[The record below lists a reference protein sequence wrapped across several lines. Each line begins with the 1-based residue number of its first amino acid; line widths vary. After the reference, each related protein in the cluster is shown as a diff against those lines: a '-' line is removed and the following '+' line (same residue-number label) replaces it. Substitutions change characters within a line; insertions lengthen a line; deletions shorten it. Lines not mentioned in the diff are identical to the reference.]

1 MADTEKK
8 EEQPAANAENPAEQP
23 EKKPE
28 ENKPGESFEEVKK
41 EEEKKPEENAQ
52 PQQEEN
58 AQPRPEENEKKEG
71 EEGEKKE
78 GEEGEKKE
86 GEVKE
91 GEGNE
96 GEEGE
101 EKKEE
106 EKKEN
111 VIVVEEEESE
121 SPSEKRD
128 REEEERLEK
137 ELLNEKKKFSKASV
151 EDIQREIGEMTKK
164 IEHEKINL
172 RICTERYNKK
182 YRQYCELQ
190 GKPVAQS
197 EEEKEKEKK
206 EKALEKKNH
215 KVSDPI
221 KRKQGKDKILAE
233 EQEKSRKALAKNTTA
248 CQDLSSEINDLVLAN
263 ESLKKDIE
271 NLRKQKGEFIKQREN
286 LKASNKRK
294 EKEIINQNKK
304 NEVNKSKIKT
314 KELQTSVDTGAKN
327 VKRFEKSRD
336 ELEKEYHRIIEEF
349 IKRQREE
356 KKEAAKKRQ
365 MAVMTSSGSK
375 GGFKGKNDQELEK
388 QIKALKDEE
397 ISDRTPII
405 EEVVEKW
412 KYINKFKK
420 HMIEKYAQNS
430 NIIHEAFERMM
441 KFLGLEN
448 MEELPIVFKKNEDQ
462 MSNIKIYIS
471 QLENENNELKDNK
484 KIIEEKIVFLKN
496 KYAENS
502 DDKEKFIKE
511 QIEKIDSLKEKI
523 AELEEDLE
531 HKREIFKKIQPV
543 TDEYLTK
550 LNQSILAEYIINK
563 NQIDPN
569 LQYNEQSVNKFMSN
583 VEDYYKLIQM
593 FDESVNNPVKE
604 DNKEIDKLRDEIRNK
619 LENFEKTKVLNKNL
633 YKSMRTDANSGID
646 YDEIIKRSTD
656 MIMKSMGNN
665 YMTTLSKKEQE
676 ALNATLNKTNGSNG
690 SQKSNMSKS
699 QKSGGASKVE
709 EKKIADAELI

>member
-1 MADTEKK
+1 MADTEKT

-23 EKKPE
+23 ENKPE
-28 ENKPGESFEEVKK
+28 ENKNPAESFEEVKK
-41 EEEKKPEENAQ
+41 EGEKP
-52 PQQEEN
+52 EEN
-58 AQPRPEENEKKEG
+58 AQPRPEENQENEKKEG

-78 GEEGEKKE
+78 EGEVKE

-271 NLRKQKGEFIKQREN
+271 NLRKQKNEFIKQREN

-294 EKEIINQNKK
+294 EKEIVNQNKK

-327 VKRFEKSRD
+327 VKRFERSRD

-593 FDESVNNPVKE
+593 FDESVNNPKKE

-619 LENFEKTKVLNKNL
+619 LENFEKTKVMNKNL

-676 ALNATLNKTNGSNG
+676 ALNATLNKTNGSQN
-690 SQKSNMSKS
+690 SNMSRS

>member
-8 EEQPAANAENPAEQP
+8 EEQPAQNAENPAEQP
-23 EKKPE
+23 ENKPE
-28 ENKPGESFEEVKK
+28 ENKNPAEPEQIEKK
-41 EEEKKPEENAQ
+41 EGEKP
-52 PQQEEN
+52 EEN
-58 AQPRPEENEKKEG
+58 AQPRPEENQENDKKEG

-78 GEEGEKKE
+78 EGEVKE

-101 EKKEE
+101 EKKEGEE

-271 NLRKQKGEFIKQREN
+271 NLRKQKNEFIKQREN

-294 EKEIINQNKK
+294 EKEIVNQNKK

-593 FDESVNNPVKE
+593 FDESVNNPKKE

-619 LENFEKTKVLNKNL
+619 LENFEKTKVMNKNL

-676 ALNATLNKTNGSNG
+676 ALNATLNKTNGSQN
-690 SQKSNMSKS
+690 SNMSKS

>member
-23 EKKPE
+23 ENKPE
-28 ENKPGESFEEVKK
+28 ENKNPAESFEEVKK
-41 EEEKKPEENAQ
+41 EGEKA
-52 PQQEEN
+52 EEN
-58 AQPRPEENEKKEG
+58 AQPRPEENQENEKKEG

-78 GEEGEKKE
+78 EGEVKE

-111 VIVVEEEESE
+111 VIVVEEEASE

-263 ESLKKDIE
+263 ESLKKEIE

-327 VKRFEKSRD
+327 VKRFERSRD

>member
-1 MADTEKK
+1 MSTK
-8 EEQPAANAENPAEQP
+8 ENINLGQTTSQVAALTTNEQNKDNNTKEINKNE
-23 EKKPE
+23 E
-28 ENKPGESFEEVKK
+28 ENINI
-41 EEEKKPEENAQ
+41 ENNS
-52 PQQEEN
+52 EN
-58 AQPRPEENEKKEG
+58 NDNINNNEKKDI
-71 EEGEKKE
+71 
-78 GEEGEKKE
+78 
-86 GEVKE
+86 
-91 GEGNE
+91 
-96 GEEGE
+96 
-101 EKKEE
+101 
-106 EKKEN
+106 
-111 VIVVEEEESE
+111 IVVEEKEEL
-121 SPSEKRD
+121 SPEEKAQI
-128 REEEERLEK
+128 EEEERLEK
-137 ELLNEKKKFSKASV
+137 ELLSQKKKFSAASI
-151 EDIQREIGEMTKK
+151 EDIQREIGEMAKK

-172 RICTERYNKK
+172 RIVSERYNKK
-182 YRQYCELQ
+182 FKQYCELQ
-190 GKPVAQS
+190 GKPVSQTL
-197 EEEKEKEKK
+197 EEKEKK
-206 EKALEKKNH
+206 EKNSVKKSH
-215 KVSDPI
+215 KITDPI
-221 KRKQGKDKILAE
+221 VKKQGKDKILAE

-462 MSNIKIYIS
+462 MSSIKIYIS

-593 FDESVNNPVKE
+593 FDESVNNPKKE

-619 LENFEKTKVLNKNL
+619 LENFEKTKVMNKNL

-676 ALNATLNKTNGSNG
+676 ALNATLNKTNGSQN
-690 SQKSNMSKS
+690 SNMSKS

>member
-8 EEQPAANAENPAEQP
+8 EEQPAQNAENPAEQP
-23 EKKPE
+23 ENKPE
-28 ENKPGESFEEVKK
+28 ENKNPAEPEQVEKK
-41 EEEKKPEENAQ
+41 EGEKA
-52 PQQEEN
+52 EEN
-58 AQPRPEENEKKEG
+58 AQPRPEENQENDKKEG

-78 GEEGEKKE
+78 EGEVKE

-271 NLRKQKGEFIKQREN
+271 NLRKQKNEFIKQREN

-294 EKEIINQNKK
+294 EKEIVNQNKK

-593 FDESVNNPVKE
+593 FDESVNNPKKE

-619 LENFEKTKVLNKNL
+619 LENFEKTKVMNKNL

>member
-8 EEQPAANAENPAEQP
+8 EEQPAQNAENPAEQP
-23 EKKPE
+23 ENKPE
-28 ENKPGESFEEVKK
+28 ENKNPAESFEEVKK
-41 EEEKKPEENAQ
+41 EEEKP
-52 PQQEEN
+52 EEN
-58 AQPRPEENEKKEG
+58 AQPRPEENQENEKKEG

-78 GEEGEKKE
+78 EGEVKE

-271 NLRKQKGEFIKQREN
+271 NLRKQKNEFIKQREN

-294 EKEIINQNKK
+294 EKEIVNQNKK

-593 FDESVNNPVKE
+593 FDESVNNPKKE

-619 LENFEKTKVLNKNL
+619 LENFEKTKVMNKNL

-676 ALNATLNKTNGSNG
+676 ALNATLNKTNGSQN
-690 SQKSNMSKS
+690 SNMSKS

>member
-8 EEQPAANAENPAEQP
+8 EEQPAANAENPAEQA

-58 AQPRPEENEKKEG
+58 AQPRPEENEKKEV

-78 GEEGEKKE
+78 GEEVKE

-101 EKKEE
+101 EKKEG
-106 EKKEN
+106 EKKDN

-327 VKRFEKSRD
+327 VKKFERSRD

>member
-23 EKKPE
+23 
-28 ENKPGESFEEVKK
+28 
-41 EEEKKPEENAQ
+41 EKKPEENAQ

-78 GEEGEKKE
+78 GEEVKE

-294 EKEIINQNKK
+294 EKEIVNQNKK

-484 KIIEEKIVFLKN
+484 KIIEEKIVFLKD

-619 LENFEKTKVLNKNL
+619 LENFEKTKVMNKNL

>member
-8 EEQPAANAENPAEQP
+8 EEQPAQNAENPAEQP
-23 EKKPE
+23 ENKPE
-28 ENKPGESFEEVKK
+28 ENKNPAEPEQIEKK
-41 EEEKKPEENAQ
+41 EGEKA
-52 PQQEEN
+52 EEN
-58 AQPRPEENEKKEG
+58 AQPRPEENQENDKKEG

-78 GEEGEKKE
+78 EGEVKE

-111 VIVVEEEESE
+111 VIVVEEEASE

-271 NLRKQKGEFIKQREN
+271 NLRKQKNEFIKQREN

-327 VKRFEKSRD
+327 VKRFERSRD

-593 FDESVNNPVKE
+593 FDESVNNPKKE

-619 LENFEKTKVLNKNL
+619 LENFEKTKVMNKNL

-676 ALNATLNKTNGSNG
+676 ALNATLNKTNGSQN
-690 SQKSNMSKS
+690 SNMSKS

>member
-23 EKKPE
+23 ENKPE
-28 ENKPGESFEEVKK
+28 ENKNPAESFEEVKK
-41 EEEKKPEENAQ
+41 EGEKP
-52 PQQEEN
+52 EEN
-58 AQPRPEENEKKEG
+58 AQPRPEENQENDKKEG

-78 GEEGEKKE
+78 EGEVKE

-101 EKKEE
+101 EKKEG

-271 NLRKQKGEFIKQREN
+271 NLRKQKNEFIKQREN

-294 EKEIINQNKK
+294 EKEIVNQNKK

-593 FDESVNNPVKE
+593 FDESVNNPKKE

-619 LENFEKTKVLNKNL
+619 LENFEKTKVMNKNL

-676 ALNATLNKTNGSNG
+676 ALNATLNKTNGSQN
-690 SQKSNMSKS
+690 SNMSKS

>member
-8 EEQPAANAENPAEQP
+8 EEQPAQNAENPAEQP
-23 EKKPE
+23 ENKPE
-28 ENKPGESFEEVKK
+28 ENKNPAEPEQVEKK
-41 EEEKKPEENAQ
+41 EGEKA
-52 PQQEEN
+52 EEN
-58 AQPRPEENEKKEG
+58 AQPRPEENQENEKKEG

-78 GEEGEKKE
+78 EGEVKE
-86 GEVKE
+86 GEAKE

-271 NLRKQKGEFIKQREN
+271 NLRKQKNEFIKQREN

-294 EKEIINQNKK
+294 EKEIVNQNKK

-462 MSNIKIYIS
+462 MSYIKIYIS

-593 FDESVNNPVKE
+593 FDESVNNPKKE

-619 LENFEKTKVLNKNL
+619 LENFEKTKVMNKNL

-676 ALNATLNKTNGSNG
+676 ALNATLNKTNGSQN
-690 SQKSNMSKS
+690 SNMSKS

>member
-8 EEQPAANAENPAEQP
+8 EEQPAANTENPAEQP

-58 AQPRPEENEKKEG
+58 AQPRPEENEKKEV

-78 GEEGEKKE
+78 GEEVKE
-86 GEVKE
+86 GEGKE

-327 VKRFEKSRD
+327 VKRFERSRD

>member
-8 EEQPAANAENPAEQP
+8 EEQPAQNAENPAEQP
-23 EKKPE
+23 ENKPE
-28 ENKPGESFEEVKK
+28 ENKNPAEPEQVEKK
-41 EEEKKPEENAQ
+41 EGEKA
-52 PQQEEN
+52 EEN
-58 AQPRPEENEKKEG
+58 AQPRPEENQENDKKEG

-78 GEEGEKKE
+78 EGEVKE

-271 NLRKQKGEFIKQREN
+271 NLRKQKNEFIKQREN

-294 EKEIINQNKK
+294 EKEIVNQNKK

-327 VKRFEKSRD
+327 VKRFERSRD

-593 FDESVNNPVKE
+593 FDESVNNPKKE

-619 LENFEKTKVLNKNL
+619 LENFEKTKVMNKNL

-676 ALNATLNKTNGSNG
+676 ALNATLNKTNGSQN
-690 SQKSNMSKS
+690 SNMSKS

>member
-23 EKKPE
+23 ENKPE
-28 ENKPGESFEEVKK
+28 ENKNPAEPEQVEKK
-41 EEEKKPEENAQ
+41 EGEKP
-52 PQQEEN
+52 EEN
-58 AQPRPEENEKKEG
+58 AQPRPEENQENDKKEG

-78 GEEGEKKE
+78 EGEVKE

-294 EKEIINQNKK
+294 EKEIVNQNKK

-327 VKRFEKSRD
+327 VKRFERSRD

-593 FDESVNNPVKE
+593 FDESVNNPKKE

-619 LENFEKTKVLNKNL
+619 LENFEKTKVMNKNL

>member
-23 EKKPE
+23 ENKPE
-28 ENKPGESFEEVKK
+28 ENKNPAESFEEVKK
-41 EEEKKPEENAQ
+41 EGEKS
-52 PQQEEN
+52 EEN
-58 AQPRPEENEKKEG
+58 AQPRPEENQENEKKEG

-78 GEEGEKKE
+78 EGEVKE

-271 NLRKQKGEFIKQREN
+271 NLRKQKNEFIKQREN

-593 FDESVNNPVKE
+593 FDESVNNPKKE

-619 LENFEKTKVLNKNL
+619 LENFEKTKVMNKNL

-676 ALNATLNKTNGSNG
+676 ALNATLNKTNGSQN
-690 SQKSNMSKS
+690 SNMSKS

>member
-8 EEQPAANAENPAEQP
+8 EEQPAANAENPAEQA

-58 AQPRPEENEKKEG
+58 AQPRPEENEKKEV

-78 GEEGEKKE
+78 GEEVKE
-86 GEVKE
+86 GEGKE

-221 KRKQGKDKILAE
+221 KRKQGKDKVLAE

-448 MEELPIVFKKNEDQ
+448 MEELPIVFKKNEEQ

-619 LENFEKTKVLNKNL
+619 LENFEKTKVMNKNL

-665 YMTTLSKKEQE
+665 YMTTLSKKEQD
-676 ALNATLNKTNGSNG
+676 ALNATLNKTSGSD
-690 SQKSNMSKS
+690 KSNMSKS
-699 QKSGGASKVE
+699 QKSGGAKVE

>member
-8 EEQPAANAENPAEQP
+8 EEQPAQNAENPAEQP
-23 EKKPE
+23 ENKPE
-28 ENKPGESFEEVKK
+28 ENKNPAEPEQVEKK
-41 EEEKKPEENAQ
+41 EGEKA
-52 PQQEEN
+52 EEN
-58 AQPRPEENEKKEG
+58 AQPRPEENQENDKKEG

-78 GEEGEKKE
+78 EGEVKE

-271 NLRKQKGEFIKQREN
+271 NLRKQKNEFIKQREN

-294 EKEIINQNKK
+294 EKEIVNQNKK

-593 FDESVNNPVKE
+593 FDESVNNPKKE

-676 ALNATLNKTNGSNG
+676 ALNATLNKTNGSQN
-690 SQKSNMSKS
+690 SNMSKS

>member
-8 EEQPAANAENPAEQP
+8 EEQPAQNAENPAEQP
-23 EKKPE
+23 ENKPE
-28 ENKPGESFEEVKK
+28 ENKNPAESFEEVKK
-41 EEEKKPEENAQ
+41 EEEKP
-52 PQQEEN
+52 EEN
-58 AQPRPEENEKKEG
+58 AQPRPEENQENDKKEG

-78 GEEGEKKE
+78 EGEVKE

-111 VIVVEEEESE
+111 VIVVEEEASE

-593 FDESVNNPVKE
+593 FDESVNNPKKE

-619 LENFEKTKVLNKNL
+619 LENFEKTKVMNKNL

-676 ALNATLNKTNGSNG
+676 ALNATLNKTNGSQN
-690 SQKSNMSKS
+690 SNMSKS

>member
-1 MADTEKK
+1 MADTEKT

-23 EKKPE
+23 ENKPE
-28 ENKPGESFEEVKK
+28 ENKNPAESFEEVKK
-41 EEEKKPEENAQ
+41 EGEKP
-52 PQQEEN
+52 EEN
-58 AQPRPEENEKKEG
+58 AQPRPEENQENEKKEG

-78 GEEGEKKE
+78 EGEVKE

-271 NLRKQKGEFIKQREN
+271 NLRKQKNEFIKQREN

-294 EKEIINQNKK
+294 EKEIVNQNKK

-327 VKRFEKSRD
+327 VKRFERSRD

-593 FDESVNNPVKE
+593 FDESVNNPKKE

-619 LENFEKTKVLNKNL
+619 LENFEKTKVMNKNL

-676 ALNATLNKTNGSNG
+676 ALNATLNKTNGSQN
-690 SQKSNMSKS
+690 SNMSKS

>member
-8 EEQPAANAENPAEQP
+8 EEQPAQNAENPAEQP
-23 EKKPE
+23 ENKPE
-28 ENKPGESFEEVKK
+28 ENKNPAEPEQIEKK
-41 EEEKKPEENAQ
+41 EGEKA
-52 PQQEEN
+52 EEN
-58 AQPRPEENEKKEG
+58 AQPRPEENQENDKKEG

-78 GEEGEKKE
+78 EGEVKE

-327 VKRFEKSRD
+327 VKRFERSRD

-593 FDESVNNPVKE
+593 FDESVNNPKKE

-619 LENFEKTKVLNKNL
+619 LENFEKTKVMNKNL

-676 ALNATLNKTNGSNG
+676 ALNATLNKTNGSQN
-690 SQKSNMSKS
+690 SNMSKS

>member
-1 MADTEKK
+1 MSTK
-8 EEQPAANAENPAEQP
+8 ENINLGQTTSQVAALTTNEQNKDNNTKEINKNE
-23 EKKPE
+23 E
-28 ENKPGESFEEVKK
+28 ENINI
-41 EEEKKPEENAQ
+41 ENNS
-52 PQQEEN
+52 EN
-58 AQPRPEENEKKEG
+58 NSNNNNNEKKDI
-71 EEGEKKE
+71 
-78 GEEGEKKE
+78 
-86 GEVKE
+86 
-91 GEGNE
+91 
-96 GEEGE
+96 
-101 EKKEE
+101 
-106 EKKEN
+106 
-111 VIVVEEEESE
+111 IVVEEEEE
-121 SPSEKRD
+121 LSPEEKAQI
-128 REEEERLEK
+128 EEEERLEK
-137 ELLNEKKKFSKASV
+137 ELLSQKKKFSAASV
-151 EDIQREIGEMTKK
+151 EDIQREIGEMAKK

-172 RICTERYNKK
+172 RIVSERYNKK
-182 YRQYCELQ
+182 FKQYCELQ
-190 GKPVAQS
+190 GKPVSQTL
-197 EEEKEKEKK
+197 EEKEKK
-206 EKALEKKNH
+206 EKNSVKKSH
-215 KVSDPI
+215 KITDPI
-221 KRKQGKDKILAE
+221 VKKQGKDKILAE

>member
-8 EEQPAANAENPAEQP
+8 EEQPAANAENPAEQA

-52 PQQEEN
+52 P
-58 AQPRPEENEKKEG
+58 RPEENQENDKKEG

-78 GEEGEKKE
+78 E

-121 SPSEKRD
+121 SPSEKLQ

-271 NLRKQKGEFIKQREN
+271 NLRKQKNEFIKQREN

-484 KIIEEKIVFLKN
+484 KIIEEKIVFLKD

-619 LENFEKTKVLNKNL
+619 LENFEKTKVMNKNL
-633 YKSMRTDANSGID
+633 YRSMRSDASSGID

-665 YMTTLSKKEQE
+665 YMTTLSKKEQD
-676 ALNATLNKTNGSNG
+676 ALNATLNKTSGSD
-690 SQKSNMSKS
+690 KSNMSKS
-699 QKSGGASKVE
+699 QKSGGAKIE